1 MVYYSKFTSIT
12 PSSSSSSSSRPSSS
26 IIIIG
31 SRNNKNININNDTQ
45 NNVLVLS
52 LTPPTVKCTQQTHR
66 SLFLFILQT
75 SLCLLSFILE
85 GDLDAKNAHLLR
97 GIMMLV
103 FRSWVEGLRQDWE
116 GAHSAVL
123 TGCQYNVLAVRS
135 LWGAVSRYITRQSH
149 ICVTTGKV
157 TGTLDSR
164 FDFPPHSQGQYRA
177 GRTPP
182 PNNPRPIWP
191 PLISL

>member
-1 MVYYSKFTSIT
+1 MLYYSKFTSIT
-12 PSSSSSSSSRPSSS
+12 PSSSSSSSSSRPSSS

-31 SRNNKNININNDTQ
+31 SRNNKNINNNDTQ

-103 FRSWVEGLRQDWE
+103 FLS
-116 GAHSAVL
+116 
-123 TGCQYNVLAVRS
+123 
-135 LWGAVSRYITRQSH
+135 
-149 ICVTTGKV
+149 
-157 TGTLDSR
+157 
-164 FDFPPHSQGQYRA
+164 
-177 GRTPP
+177 
-182 PNNPRPIWP
+182 
-191 PLISL
+191 